1 MREASSG
8 LLVPAM
14 GLPGEG
20 AGEAACERAG
30 TTGDSSGTEGAET
43 DNTGALA
50 TAGVSGTDDTTTE
63 GTGDEVFGSSGV
75 AGLRVSLTLSVAT
88 GEAVRVS
95 TRAGVLAL
103 LGLALGVL
111 GLARAEGGFGDT
123 AGLVGDARPLGV
135 TGDAD
140 LSLDTGLGL
149 DSVLVFI
156 DGMDC
161 LFFSTFSLMM
171 VLFSFSFS
179 LSFSFLSFLIGV
191 ESRLRWVI
199 SGVLVVTLQRSE
211 QR

>member
-1 MREASSG
+1 MASSG

-20 AGEAACERAG
+20 AGEATCGRAG
-30 TTGDSSGTEGAET
+30 TTEDSSETEGAET
-43 DNTGALA
+43 VMIGALA
-50 TAGVSGTDDTTTE
+50 TGGVSRTDDRTME

-75 AGLRVSLTLSVAT
+75 AGLRVSLTRSMAA

-111 GLARAEGGFGDT
+111 GLARAEGGLGDT
-123 AGLVGDARPLGV
+123 AGLGEDARPLGV
-135 TGDAD
+135 TGDSD

-149 DSVLVFI
+149 DSILVFI
-156 DGMDC
+156 EGMDC
-161 LFFSTFSLMM
+161 LFFSTFSLVM

-179 LSFSFLSFLIGV
+179 LSFSFLSFLI
-191 ESRLRWVI
+191 
-199 SGVLVVTLQRSE
+199 
-211 QR
+211 